1 MADVERIVPPV
12 PTVPPGVGRTVGSRR
27 RAPDKRAPHD
37 EAPHEEVPQGERRP
51 QNPGDDVQHID
62 EYV

>member
-12 PTVPPGVGRTVGSRR
+12 PTVPPSVGRTVGSRR
-27 RAPDKRAPHD
+27 RPPDKRSPEDDAQQD
-37 EAPHEEVPQGERRP
+37 ERRP
-51 QNPGDDVQHID
+51 ANDPGDLQQHID